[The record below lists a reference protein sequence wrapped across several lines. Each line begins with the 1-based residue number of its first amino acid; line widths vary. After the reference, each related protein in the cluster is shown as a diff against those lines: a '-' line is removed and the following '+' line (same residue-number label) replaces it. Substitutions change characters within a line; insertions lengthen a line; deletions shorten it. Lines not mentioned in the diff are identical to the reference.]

1 MNSSELLDA
10 LGARPDGDARWRART
25 PEHLQ
30 GAYGGTF
37 GGLLA
42 ALSVATASEA
52 VSGRTPFSLD
62 AQFLRGLRGE
72 EAEIRCD
79 LLREGKSLAAVA
91 VSILD
96 GDALATRATV
106 MLADV
111 AVLDDWDLDPGHPA
125 PPSGG
130 KPWGHPPGQTVGI
143 IETLKPAA
151 RRTDDGAIA
160 TTITVPWD
168 APDASAV
175 AACFSADVAT
185 GPPVEAAF
193 DGGWRPHPNPDLSLR
208 FLPRSLSS
216 SELVGVGRLD
226 GVASGV
232 AVLDLDVWCDDER
245 IARGTATSLVSPP
258 KR

>member
-1 MNSSELLDA
+1 MNSSELLEA
-10 LGARPDGDARWRART
+10 LGARPDGEARWRART

-42 ALSVATASEA
+42 ALA
-52 VSGRTPFSLD
+52 VGSAAGVEPGRVPFSLD

-72 EAEIRCD
+72 EAEIRCEIV
-79 LLREGKSLAAVA
+79 RSGRSLTAVA

-96 GDALATRATV
+96 GDSLATRATV

-111 AVLDDWDLDPGHPA
+111 GVLDDWDLVPDHPA
-125 PPSGG
+125 PPAGG
-130 KPWGHPPGQTVGI
+130 KRWGHPPGQTVGI

-151 RRTDDGAIA
+151 RRTDEGAIA
-160 TTITVPWD
+160 TTITVPWE
-168 APDASAV
+168 APDAPAV

-193 DGGWRPHPNPDLSLR
+193 EGGWRPHPNPDLSLR
-208 FLPRSLSS
+208 FLPRRLTT

-232 AVLDLDVWCDDER
+232 AVIDLDVWCGPDR
-245 IARGTATSLVSPP
+245 IAQGTATSLISPP